1 MKDIVEKYNALRKQ
15 GVKPDIANLKSG
27 MAELLQ
33 SINDLPRKER
43 IERAIELAALGV
55 KPYTRVLWTTG
66 NETEDDGLVF
76 TLTPVGSGKPT
87 KVPERG
93 VKLLSTCVKP
103 ASGLDVWTEFVH
115 FTGNR
120 AQAGNG
126 HFLVDVP
133 EIGPEDWRGACV
145 KPSIALVDTKFKYPD
160 YHQLLPHQYSGAYP
174 VNLAKWR
181 AELSEA
187 VRLFKSV
194 LGVLND
200 STPNCVLPIVVPG
213 EVPVRFGID
222 YLLQIVTVFMA
233 YGETDAVF
241 SIEGKTNDRLILRGN
256 NCTAL
261 QMCISGAPSK
271 FQIAPMIV
279 DPESAELF

>member
-1 MKDIVEKYNALRKQ
+1 MKDNVEKYNALRKQ

-55 KPYTRVLWTTG
+55 KPYTRVLWTKG
-66 NETEDDGLVF
+66 EETVDDGLEF
-76 TLTPVGSGKPT
+76 TLVPAGSGKPT
-87 KVPERG
+87 KVPEKG

-103 ASGLDVWTEFVH
+103 DSGLDVWTEFVH

-120 AQAGNG
+120 AQAGSG
-126 HFLVDVP
+126 PFIVDVP
-133 EIGPEDWRGACV
+133 EIGPDEWRGACV
-145 KPSIALVDTKFKYPD
+145 KPSTALVDTNFKYPD
-160 YHQLLPHQYSGAYP
+160 YRQLLPHQYSGAYP
-174 VNLAKWR
+174 VNLVKWG

-187 VRLFKSV
+187 VKFFKAV
-194 LGVLND
+194 LGVLDD

-213 EVPVRFGID
+213 EAPAQFSIN

-241 SIEGKTNDRLILRGN
+241 SIEGNANDRLVLRGD

-261 QMCISGAPSK
+261 LMCISGKYSK
-271 FQIAPMIV
+271 FRIAPMVV